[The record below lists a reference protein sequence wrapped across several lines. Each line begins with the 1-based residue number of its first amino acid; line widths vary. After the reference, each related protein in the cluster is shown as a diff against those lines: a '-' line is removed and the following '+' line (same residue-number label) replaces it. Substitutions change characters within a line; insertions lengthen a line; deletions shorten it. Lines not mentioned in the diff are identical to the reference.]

1 MPPLYCA
8 FWFHESFFIL
18 SVCGGLNSA
27 IFCVYLII
35 VLLFYYYLGLS
46 VLYLGLYGLNTKT
59 FILLFGFV
67 SHFLFFFFFFP
78 QVLNSNYSAT
88 SNYSAKWHCNYNRC
102 SFFFFFF
109 SSVIVFFFFPF
120 KYLCKL
126 VDILL

>member
-67 SHFLFFFFFFP
+67 SHILFFFFS
-78 QVLNSNYSAT
+78 QVLNSTTVPSGTVITIAT
-88 SNYSAKWHCNYNRC
+88 V
-102 SFFFFFF
+102 FFFFFF
-109 SSVIVFFFFPF
+109 SSVIGLCFFF
-120 KYLCKL
+120 
-126 VDILL
+126 LLNIYVSE